1 MDGERE
7 HFGSFLR
14 KQREA
19 RGMSI
24 AELSR
29 ATKIKEQS
37 LKLLEDAA
45 LDALPAR
52 VFVVGYIGAYARAVG
67 ADETEAMARLKQHS
81 PGASQPMIGD
91 CMAKVVARVH
101 DETGAHPRTLGNRK
115 LGMALVVFLLL
126 IVATLTL
133 SLLLRHGGHAG
144 GAMS

>member
-1 MDGERE
+1 MERE

-19 RGMSI
+19 RGMSL

-29 ATKIKEQS
+29 ATKIKESNLQ
-37 LKLLEDAA
+37 LLVDAA

-67 ADETEAMARLKQHS
+67 ADESEAMARLKLHAPDSS
-81 PGASQPMIGD
+81 PPHIGD
-91 CMAKVVARVH
+91 CMKKVVARVE
-101 DETGAHPRTLGNRK
+101 DETGAHGKLMANRK
-115 LGMALVVFLLL
+115 VGVALVVFLLL

>member
-1 MDGERE
+1 MDRE

-14 KQREA
+14 RQREA
-19 RGMSI
+19 RGMSL

-29 ATKIKEQS
+29 ATKIKETNLQ
-37 LKLLEDAA
+37 LLEDAA
-45 LDALPAR
+45 LEALPAR

-67 ADETEAMARLKQHS
+67 ADEREAMARLKQHS
-81 PGASQPMIGD
+81 PHGSPSEIGD
-91 CMAKVVARVH
+91 CVKKVVARVE
-101 DETGAHPRTLGNRK
+101 DETGAQGKLAANRK
-115 LGMALVVFLLL
+115 VGVALVVFLLL